1 MEKLPK
7 RIDIK
12 VICLVDLPN
21 FDLKKD
27 KAYKAISYTKGN
39 YEYYMVID
47 DHGRERGW
55 ISIEK
60 FITLEEARSEKL
72 KEIGIL

>member
-1 MEKLPK
+1 MSKLP
-7 RIDIK
+7 ININTI

-27 KAYKAISYTKGN
+27 KLYKAVSYTKGN

-55 ISIEK
+55 INIEK
-60 FITLEEARSEKL
+60 FMTIEEARSEKL
-72 KEIGIL
+72 KEIGI

>member
-1 MEKLPK
+1 MGKLP
-7 RIDIK
+7 ININTI

-21 FDLKKD
+21 FDLQKD

-55 ISIEK
+55 INIEN

-72 KEIGIL
+72 KEIGI